1 MALAA
6 NALTTLKVVLDEL
19 SLTMDNGQQ
28 DARLEHYINAASDWV
43 AQHCGRTLQRAD
55 AIAEGV
61 KGFGGVLLR
70 VARPPI
76 VAITSIA
83 IDGGTVDAAGYAVQD
98 AERGVIFRGACWP
111 WTAVARAGITSPQVP
126 GWEDHTRIVVTY
138 NGGWVTPSQAA
149 AGLFSASP
157 RTLPYQIEDACVRLV
172 ASRWRSR
179 GTDGRL
185 VSESTSNM
193 SITFD
198 GWAIPKTVLAAL
210 SPFAKYP
217 VG

>member
-19 SLTMDNGQQ
+19 SLNGDGGQQ
-28 DARLEHYINAASDWV
+28 DARLEHYINAASDWI
-43 AQHCGRTLQRAD
+43 AQHCGRALYRAD
-55 AIAEGV
+55 AVAERV

-76 VAITSIA
+76 VSITSIA
-83 IDGGTVDAAGYAVQD
+83 VDGGALDAADYTIQD
-98 AERGVIFRGACWP
+98 ADRGVIFRAAGWP
-111 WTAVARAGITSPQVP
+111 WTAVARAGITSPPVP
-126 GWEDHTRIVVTY
+126 GWEDPTRIVVTY
-138 NGGWVTPSQAA
+138 NGGWVTPAQVAA
-149 AGLFSASP
+149 LMFSSAP

-185 VSESTSNM
+185 VSESSSNLA
-193 SITFD
+193 ITYD

-217 VG
+217 AG